1 LLAQHIVR
9 IGPHIPETAM
19 PSSAAFVNLAI
30 IAVTCVV
37 SFAGF
42 SNPRL
47 IDRLILWPPAITRG
61 REYWRLASCG
71 LIHADGQH
79 LLFNMIT
86 LYFFGGLIERFYAS
100 RVGGIGYLL
109 FYVGG
114 LVVSSLPSWQRH
126 RDDAGYRSL
135 GASGAVSAALF
146 AFILLQ
152 PWATIYVFVVPVP
165 AIVYA
170 VLYLAYTIYMD
181 RQRTDRINHS
191 AHLWG
196 AVYGIVVTGL
206 VEPRVL
212 GAFVRQ
218 LLHPALSM

>member
-1 LLAQHIVR
+1 
-9 IGPHIPETAM
+9 M
-19 PSSAAFVNLAI
+19 PASLNSPVNLLI

-37 SFAGF
+37 SFMAF
-42 SNPRL
+42 SNARL
-47 IDRLILWPPAITRG
+47 IDRLILWPPAITR
-61 REYWRLASCG
+61 RKEYWRLASCG
-71 LIHADGQH
+71 LIHADPPH

-86 LYFFGGLIERFYAS
+86 LYFFGRVMEPFYVAH
-100 RVGGIGYLL
+100 VGAIGYLL

-114 LVVSSLPSWQRH
+114 LVASSAPSWYEH
-126 RDDAGYRSL
+126 RNDAGYRSL
-135 GASGAVSAALF
+135 GASGAVSAVLF
-146 AFILLQ
+146 ASILLM

-165 AIVYA
+165 AIIYA

-196 AVYGIVVTGL
+196 AIYGIVVTAL

-212 GAFVRQ
+212 GMFVSR
-218 LLHPALSM
+218 LFHPSFSM

>member
-1 LLAQHIVR
+1 ML
-9 IGPHIPETAM
+9 
-19 PSSAAFVNLAI
+19 SSATFVNLAI
-30 IAVTCVV
+30 IVVTCVV

-61 REYWRLASCG
+61 REYWRLATCG
-71 LIHADGQH
+71 LIHADPPH

-86 LYFFGGLIERFYAS
+86 LYFFGGLIEQFCAS
-100 RVGGIGYLL
+100 RIGEIGYLL

-126 RDDAGYRSL
+126 RDDPNYRSL

-146 AFILLQ
+146 AFILLR

-170 VLYLAYTIYMD
+170 VLYLGYTIYMD
-181 RQRTDRINHS
+181 RQRTDRVNHS

-196 AVYGIVVTGL
+196 AVYGVVVTGL
-206 VEPRVL
+206 IEPHVL
-212 GAFVRQ
+212 GEFVRQ
-218 LLHPALSM
+218 LLRPALSM

>member
-1 LLAQHIVR
+1 
-9 IGPHIPETAM
+9 M
-19 PSSAAFVNLAI
+19 PSSATFVNLAI

-196 AVYGIVVTGL
+196 AMYGIVVTGL
-206 VEPRVL
+206 VEPRAL

>member
-1 LLAQHIVR
+1 
-9 IGPHIPETAM
+9 
-19 PSSAAFVNLAI
+19 
-30 IAVTCVV
+30 
-37 SFAGF
+37 
-42 SNPRL
+42 
-47 IDRLILWPPAITRG
+47 
-61 REYWRLASCG
+61 
-71 LIHADGQH
+71 
-79 LLFNMIT
+79 MIT

-196 AVYGIVVTGL
+196 AMYGIVVTGL
-206 VEPRVL
+206 VEPRAL